1 MSQEEREQILRAHLD
16 HHYPKAWLLEGCK
29 REEANTIREAV
40 ERVSED
46 SLRRWLA
53 RKLSRL

>member
-1 MSQEEREQILRAHLD
+1 MNQKEREQVLRAHLD
-16 HHYPKAWLLEGCK
+16 HHHPKEWLLEGCK

-40 ERVSED
+40 LRVPED

-53 RKLSRL
+53 RKLSRS